1 MKIEAIIG
9 KLLRNE
15 TKNKKKHKNVKN
27 IKKHKNV
34 KTQKTQKKTKKRKEM
49 QKMQNKS
56 RQLLVLEYLFLE
68 YSLSKLTQVYK
79 YGV

>member
-1 MKIEAIIG
+1 
-9 KLLRNE
+9 
-15 TKNKKKHKNVKN
+15 
-27 IKKHKNV
+27 
-34 KTQKTQKKTKKRKEM
+34 M

-68 YSLSKLTQVYK
+68 YSLFKLTQVYK